1 MSDCPYLSVSREQ
14 QPVLPGAIC
23 NFKNNRNMND
33 EAIPD
38 GAKNNPLDS
47 GKPETDKKDMSQFME
62 DST

>member
-1 MSDCPYLSVSREQ
+1 
-14 QPVLPGAIC
+14 
-23 NFKNNRNMND
+23 MND